1 MTPDEL
7 GTIINLVEQ
16 IDIIL
21 ESLDIGSGYYDNSI
35 GKQLGINYAKDFS
48 KYYDYL
54 TKLYRMLE
62 EEDLLTDDLLN
73 SYYYLREIDDE
84 IHTEALDRAHQEVMD
99 SVEEGDKVRLSN
111 GNEFYVVSIDGNSLW
126 VSRRRG
132 GPEGWHADLYDV
144 VEILEKG
151 Y

>member
-1 MTPDEL
+1 MTPNEL
-7 GTIINLVEQ
+7 GTVLQLIEQ
-16 IDIIL
+16 IDKIL

-48 KYYDYL
+48 KYWNCL

-62 EEDLLTDDLLN
+62 EEDLLTEDLLN
-73 SYYYLREIDDE
+73 DYYYLREIDDE
-84 IHTEALDRAHQEVMD
+84 IRTEALDRAHQEVMD

-126 VSRRRG
+126 VSRKPG